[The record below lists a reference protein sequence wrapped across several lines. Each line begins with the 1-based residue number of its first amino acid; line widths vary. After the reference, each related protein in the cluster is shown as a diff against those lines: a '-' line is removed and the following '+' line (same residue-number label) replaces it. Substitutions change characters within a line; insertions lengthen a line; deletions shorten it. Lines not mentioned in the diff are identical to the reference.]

1 MVRMLVDSGRK
12 KKGDHSHSYQVKQL
26 LQGVKTK
33 YWVWRSVDRY
43 DGKQEM

>member
-1 MVRMLVDSGRK
+1 MLRMLKASGRK
-12 KKGDHSHSYQVKQL
+12 KMVDHSHRYQVMQL